1 MKNFDNFNEKN
12 IENIR
17 KHSKKTLGNNGK
29 VWLIN
34 EIKLKPC
41 KVTITE
47 ESRKICAEA
56 LLK

>member
-1 MKNFDNFNEKN
+1 MKNLDNFNEKN

-17 KHSKKTLGNNGK
+17 KHAQEPLGNNGK
-29 VWLIN
+29 VWILN

-41 KVTITE
+41 KVTITK
-47 ESRKICAEA
+47 ESRKICAES

>member
-1 MKNFDNFNEKN
+1 MKNFDNFNKKN

-17 KHSKKTLGNNGK
+17 KHTKEPVSNNGK
-29 VWLIN
+29 VWILN

-41 KVTITE
+41 KVTITK

>member
-1 MKNFDNFNEKN
+1 MNNFDEKN
-12 IENIR
+12 IANIR
-17 KHSKKTLGNNGK
+17 KHAEEPLGDNGK
-29 VWLIN
+29 VWILN

>member
-1 MKNFDNFNEKN
+1 MKHFDNFNEKN

-17 KHSKKTLGNNGK
+17 KHMKEPLGNNGK
-29 VWLIN
+29 VWILN
-34 EIKLKPC
+34 EIKLGPC
-41 KVTITE
+41 KVTITK

>member
-1 MKNFDNFNEKN
+1 MKDFDNYNEKN
-12 IENIR
+12 IENLR
-17 KHSKKTLGNNGK
+17 KLANEPIGNNGK
-29 VWLIN
+29 IWVLN

-47 ESRKICAEA
+47 KSRQICAKA

>member
-1 MKNFDNFNEKN
+1 MKHFDNFNEKN

-17 KHSKKTLGNNGK
+17 KHAKEPLGDNGK
-29 VWLIN
+29 VWTLN

-41 KVTITE
+41 KVTINE
-47 ESRKICAEA
+47 KSRKICAET